1 MQDPTV
7 ICTIGTEAKLSRET
21 IDKELRQRNVL
32 EASDVLLKSNDVHE
46 DTERLTIIRRL
57 FEAIEEISWK
67 TNPETI
73 LFYARHLERTAMYL
87 ELLGKE
93 MRERKSITPA

>member
-7 ICTIGTEAKLSRET
+7 ICTIGTEAKLARET

-32 EASDVLLKSNDVHE
+32 EANDVLLESNDVHE

-57 FEAIEEISWK
+57 FEAIEEISWR

-93 MRERKSITPA
+93 MRERK

>member
-7 ICTIGTEAKLSRET
+7 ICTIGTEAKLARET

-57 FEAIEEISWK
+57 FEAIEEISWR

-93 MRERKSITPA
+93 MRERK

>member
-7 ICTIGTEAKLSRET
+7 ICTIGTKAKLARET
-21 IDKELRQRNVL
+21 VDKELRQRNVL

-57 FEAIEEISWK
+57 FEAIEEISWR

-93 MRERKSITPA
+93 MRERK

>member
-7 ICTIGTEAKLSRET
+7 ICTIGTEAKLARET

-32 EASDVLLKSNDVHE
+32 EASDVLLKSNDALE

-57 FEAIEEISWK
+57 FEAIEEISWR

-93 MRERKSITPA
+93 MRERK

>member
-7 ICTIGTEAKLSRET
+7 ICTIGTEAKLARET

-32 EASDVLLKSNDVHE
+32 EASDVLFKSNDVHE

-57 FEAIEEISWK
+57 FEAIEEISWR

-73 LFYARHLERTAMYL
+73 LFYARHLERTATYL

-93 MRERKSITPA
+93 LRERK

>member
-7 ICTIGTEAKLSRET
+7 ICTVGNTARQARKIIDREFR
-21 IDKELRQRNVL
+21 ERNVL
-32 EASDVLLKSNDVHE
+32 EESDVQHMSNDTQE
-46 DTERLTIIRRL
+46 DTERLSIIRRL
-57 FEAIEEISWK
+57 FEAIEEISWRS
-67 TNPETI
+67 NPETI

-93 MRERKSITPA
+93 MRDRK